1 MKLITTT
8 PDTLSGSSVGAINK
22 VVARAFE
29 YADNEGAMLED
40 TRAHLAAADTV
51 QIAIDENAPV
61 ALAMYRS
68 CLWRPSC

>member
-8 PDTLSGSSVGAINK
+8 PNTLTDSDVGAINR

-29 YADNEGAMLED
+29 HTDNEAQMLED
-40 TRAHLAAADTV
+40 TCTHLSAADTV
-51 QIAIDENAPV
+51 QIAIDEERPV

-68 CLWRPSC
+68 CLWR